1 MQPALSVFSATAL
14 FIALSSPSEGAVSL
28 GTAASFGVLAG
39 TQITNT
45 GLTTV
50 AGNIGVDPQSA
61 ITGFF
66 GTLANE
72 GPGTFTGTAHQDD
85 ITAELAKADAAA
97 AFSALNGLAVNT
109 TAVAVEL
116 GGQTLNPGVYSLGT
130 AEMTGILTL
139 DGVGDYV
146 FQIGSTLNTAALASV
161 NLINGANP
169 ANVFWA
175 VGSSATLG
183 IGSAISGNIIAL
195 TSATLTTGASVNGRV
210 IALNGAVTLDS
221 NSVIP
226 EPTTISLLS
235 FLALGLVSRRCR
247 TSR

>member
-1 MQPALSVFSATAL
+1 MKPALSVFSATAL
-14 FIALSSPSEGAVSL
+14 FIAFIPQSQAAVSL

-50 AGNIGVDPQSA
+50 VGNIGVDPQSA

-72 GPGTFTGTAHQDD
+72 GPGTFTGTAYQDD
-85 ITAELAKADAAA
+85 ITAELAKADAAT
-97 AFSALNGLAVNT
+97 AFNALNGLAVNT
-109 TAVAVEL
+109 SAVAVEL
-116 GGQTLNPGVYSLGT
+116 GGQTLSPGVYSLGT

-175 VGSSATLG
+175 VGSSASLG
-183 IGSAISGNIIAL
+183 IGSSISGNIIAL

-210 IALNGAVTLDS
+210 IALNAAVTLDS
-221 NSVIP
+221 NTIIP
-226 EPTTISLLS
+226 EPTTVSLLS
-235 FLALGLVSRRCR
+235 ILSLGLIFHRRR
-247 TSR
+247 IAR